1 MQGLATVPEVSGRA
15 PAGEGEAK
23 VVHAQ
28 GRTTMLE
35 EEWVQ
40 LVLQDQRK
48 LNPKMSAKPES
59 S

>member
-1 MQGLATVPEVSGRA
+1 MPEVSGRA

-23 VVHAQ
+23 VVRAQ
-28 GRTTMLE
+28 SRTTMLE

-40 LVLQDQRK
+40 LVLQDQGK